1 MFCNLPLQMRMEY
14 FREENKKEA
23 SISEELLQTAKPQMR
38 NTKRRRRRE
47 SGIYSRQQMG
57 HNERK

>member
-1 MFCNLPLQMRMEY
+1 MFCKLPLQMRKEY

-23 SISEELLQTAKPQMR
+23 SVSEGLLQTAKPQMR

-47 SGIYSRQQMG
+47 SGIYSRRQLG
-57 HNERK
+57 HAMN